1 MPTVC
6 IHRGMQT
13 QTWLLLSLSVA
24 VLLASW
30 PFTEWSDAQDPIT
43 KGLVREE
50 HLCFL
55 AQCEAVGVG
64 AAGVSDTQGSLLKRS
79 LWQLRSMRGGG
90 HRRAR

>member
-6 IHRGMQT
+6 AHGGVQT
-13 QTWLLLSLSVA
+13 QAWLLFSLSLA
-24 VLLASW
+24 VWLASW

-50 HLCFL
+50 RLCFL
-55 AQCEAVGVG
+55 AQREAVGVG

-79 LWQLRSMRGGG
+79 LRQLREE
-90 HRRAR
+90 HVW